1 MVRQF
6 GLAVLLVMASI
17 SFAVAADVTV
27 TKGDAQLPD
36 QVPESVKALM
46 QSEAITVSI
55 DGKPLAHF
63 WVRSE
68 LPSVASPGSAL
79 GVNFTKVQEG
89 GLLGVV
95 QFVADWSDY
104 KENPISPGVY
114 TLRYEHLPSDGNHMG
129 VATYRDFVLLVPAAA
144 DTDPNQS
151 MAYEDL
157 VAASA
162 GATGVPHPGV
172 LALFPIWDQVDGPTI
187 VQNDMDQPTLAIKI
201 GDTVIG
207 FVVEGHGEI

>member
-1 MVRQF
+1 MVRQL
-6 GLAVLLVMASI
+6 GLAVLLVTISI
-17 SFAVAADVTV
+17 SFGLAADATV
-27 TKGDAQLPD
+27 TRGDAQLPD

-46 QSEAITVSI
+46 QSDCVTVST
-55 DGKPLAHF
+55 DGKSLAHF

-68 LPSVASPGSAL
+68 LPKVASPGSEL
-79 GVNFTKVQEG
+79 GVTFPQIQEG

-95 QFVADWSDY
+95 EFVAGWTDY

-144 DTDPNQS
+144 DTDPNQP
-151 MAYEDL
+151 MAYDNL

-172 LALFPIWDQVDGPTI
+172 LALFPIWDQVDGPT
-187 VQNDMDQPTLAIKI
+187 VVKNDMGQPTLAIKI
-201 GDTVIG
+201 GDAVIG
-207 FVVEGHGEI
+207 FVFEGHGEI